1 MSDATPLRIAF
12 PPELPVSQRKDDI
25 ARAIRD
31 NQVVIVAGATGSG
44 KTTQLPKICLE
55 LGRENIGH
63 TQPRRLAARTI
74 AERIAEELGQEVGG
88 LVGYQVRFTDRASA
102 ATRIKLMTDGIL
114 LNEMNHDRMLSR
126 YDTIII
132 DEAHERSLNIDFLLG
147 YLKQLLPKRPDLK
160 LIITSATIDPESFA
174 RHFADASGEPAPIIE
189 VSGRTYPVEVRYR
202 PLSPDGT
209 DDDGDD
215 DVDSEPHR
223 TADSQG
229 KRAAGSPRSPRPDG
243 GGGEREPKDLFQAI
257 GEALDELALEAA
269 GDVLVFLSG
278 EAEIRDAEEALRGRF
293 ASGGRGA
300 ETEILPLYGRLSA
313 ADQHRVFQRSSTP
326 GVRRRVVL
334 ATNVAETSLT
344 VPGIKYVID
353 SGTARI
359 SRYSVRSKV
368 QRLPIE
374 AVSQASANQRSGR
387 SGRTSDGIAI
397 RLYSEEDFDRR
408 PEFTDPEILRTNLA
422 AVILQM
428 ISLGLGDI
436 ASFPFL
442 QPPDSRGIKDGLD
455 LLTELG
461 AVNAQKGGA
470 RAETPTL
477 TRTGRDLARL
487 PIEPRFARMI
497 VESKVTATS
506 REVLAIVAGLTIQ
519 DPRERPLEKRGRA
532 DELHGRFADQTSDFL
547 TLLNL
552 WNHLEEKQREL
563 SSSAFRRLCKA
574 EFLNYLRIRE
584 WQDVYRQLRQ
594 LAKPLGL
601 TIGEPS
607 VNPDG
612 IHRSILSGLLSQI
625 GLRDQAKRDYLG
637 SRQTRF
643 MIFPGSALAKK
654 QPAAVM
660 SAELVET
667 SRLFARMNAAID
679 PAWAEPLAGD
689 LVKRTYSE
697 PHWEKKQGAAVAYER
712 VTLFGV
718 PIVARRRIQFA
729 RVDPEYARELFIR
742 HALVEGDW
750 ESQQA
755 FDRANRAFRR
765 DLEQL
770 EERSRR
776 RDILLD
782 DEAVFEFYQARI
794 PRDVVSQR
802 TFEGWWK
809 TARHD
814 DPDLL
819 TMTLETL
826 LPEGAPEVDETEFP
840 AQWQQGDQRLAL
852 SYRFEPGADDD
863 GVTATVPLA
872 LLPRLEASAFES
884 QVPGFRRELV
894 TALIRSLPKR
904 LRVNFVPATDWAV
917 RLLEQLGPIDG
928 ETDERGGV
936 AGTGFLD
943 RLAAVMSAAAHVPV
957 TAGDFDRTKL
967 PVHLLVTFRVV
978 DERGRTVGAG
988 KDLPALQAELADAA
1002 RASIARAWSTVGAAD
1017 DSGGPGDRGDG
1028 GATRDARRGGRGRGG
1043 RDGGGR
1049 DGGGESGDSGN
1060 GSSRGGGAGGDSG
1073 GDSGAARG
1081 DSGAGARGRDGGT
1094 GGRTRGGR
1102 DGSGGETAGAGRPGG
1117 AADAAARIAGATV
1130 SGSARTAF
1138 RERSGIATWDFGTLP
1153 RHVDTAQHGGVIRAY
1168 PALVDEKTSV
1178 ALRLMATAEEQAR
1191 ETPAG
1196 IRRLLLLAV
1205 PSPGSY
1211 VREHLTQNEKLLLA
1225 TSPYQNVPALFDDV
1239 MLACAD
1245 EALTALH
1252 PDALLWTPEEF
1263 EAVRDRL
1270 SKAVL
1275 PLVDQTVGTVVGIL
1289 NGVREVERAI
1299 KSVTSMA
1306 LLPAVSDTRE
1316 QLAALVF
1323 PGFVSRTGLARL
1335 AHLPRYISGIRYRL
1349 EKLPDNPARDRA
1361 WQNEIQTAT
1370 ARYADAGGTLPL
1382 APHAPEAL
1390 VRARWMLE
1398 ELRISLFAQ
1407 PLGTPEP
1414 ASLQRLTKLLAG

>member
-1 MSDATPLRIAF
+1 MSADASPLRIVF
-12 PPELPVSQRKDDI
+12 PPELPVSQKKDDI

-31 NQVVIVAGATGSG
+31 NQVVIVAGETGSG

-147 YLKQLLPKRPDLK
+147 YLKQLLPRRPDLK

-174 RHFADASGEPAPIIE
+174 RHFAAADGSPAPIVE
-189 VSGRTYPVEVRYR
+189 VSGRTFPVEVRYR
-202 PLSPDGT
+202 PLAPDAPS
-209 DDDGDD
+209 DDPDDEAQAQRVAPNGRSKGPRGDH
-215 DVDSEPHR
+215 SAQLAEKER
-223 TADSQG
+223 
-229 KRAAGSPRSPRPDG
+229 
-243 GGGEREPKDLFQAI
+243 GEREPKDLFEAI
-257 GEALDELALEAA
+257 GEALDELEREAP

-278 EAEIRDAEEALRGRF
+278 ENEIRDAEEALRGKY
-293 ASGGRGA
+293 AGRGA
-300 ETEILPLYGRLSA
+300 NTGNGVEVLPLYGRLSA
-313 ADQHRVFQRSSTP
+313 ADQHRVFQTGRTP
-326 GVRRRVVL
+326 GIRRRVIL

-374 AVSQASANQRSGR
+374 PISQASANQRSGR

-397 RLYSEEDFDRR
+397 RLYSEDDFDRR

-436 ASFPFL
+436 AAFPFL

-455 LLTELG
+455 LLAELG
-461 AVNAQKGGA
+461 AVRSTAKGGSPA
-470 RAETPTL
+470 RRMPSTATEDPPTLPLDGREAHLGSASQNAAIPTL
-477 TRTGRDLARL
+477 TPTGRDLARL
-487 PIEPRFARMI
+487 PIEPRFARMV
-497 VESKVTATS
+497 VESKRTGTS

-532 DELHGRFADQTSDFL
+532 DELHARFADATSDFL

-552 WNHLEEKQREL
+552 WNYLEEKQREL
-563 SSSAFRRLCKA
+563 GSSAFRRLCKN

-601 TIGEPS
+601 SIGEPA

-612 IHRSILSGLLSQI
+612 IHKSILSGLLSQI

-637 SRQTRF
+637 ARQTRF
-643 MIFPGSALAKK
+643 MIFPGSTLAKK
-654 QPAAVM
+654 QPSAVM

-689 LVKRTYSE
+689 LLKRSYSE

-712 VTLFGV
+712 VTLYGV
-718 PIVARRRIQFA
+718 PIIPRRRVQFA
-729 RVDPEYARELFIR
+729 RIDPEYARELFIR
-742 HALVEGDW
+742 HALVEGEW

-802 TFEGWWK
+802 SFEGWWK
-809 TARHD
+809 TARRD

-819 TMTLETL
+819 TMTVDTL
-826 LPEGAPEVDETEFP
+826 LPEGAPEVDEDEFP
-840 AQWQQGDQRLAL
+840 AMWQQGDQRLAL
-852 SYRFEPGADDD
+852 RYRFEPGADDD

-872 LLPRLEASAFES
+872 LLPRLDEVAFES

-894 TALIRSLPKR
+894 TALIRSMPKR
-904 LRVNFVPATDWAV
+904 LRVNFVPATDWAE
-917 RLLEQLGPIDG
+917 RLLAELGPDG
-928 ETDERGGV
+928 APTAE

-943 RLAAVMSAAAHVPV
+943 RLATTMTGLVHERVVAA
-957 TAGDFDRTKL
+957 DFDRERL
-967 PVHLLVTFRVV
+967 PAHLRVTFQVV
-978 DERGRTVGAG
+978 DERGRVVGTG
-988 KDLPALQAELADAA
+988 KDLAGLQTRLADAA
-1002 RASIARAWSTVGAAD
+1002 RASIARAS
-1017 DSGGPGDRGDG
+1017 SGSD
-1028 GATRDARRGGRGRGG
+1028 GGRGTRRGADEQ
-1043 RDGGGR
+1043 RAASTAASSASPSEALARVAAAHGGTGT
-1049 DGGGESGDSGN
+1049 
-1060 GSSRGGGAGGDSG
+1060 
-1073 GDSGAARG
+1073 
-1081 DSGAGARGRDGGT
+1081 GARGRFT
-1094 GGRTRGGR
+1094 ER
-1102 DGSGGETAGAGRPGG
+1102 AGL
-1117 AADAAARIAGATV
+1117 T
-1130 SGSARTAF
+1130 
-1138 RERSGIATWDFGTLP
+1138 TWDLGELP
-1153 RHVDTAQHGGVIRAY
+1153 QHVDTHQHGGIIRAY
-1168 PALVDEKTSV
+1168 PALVDEKTGV

-1191 ETPAG
+1191 TTPTG
-1196 IRRLLLLAV
+1196 VRRLLLLAV
-1205 PSPGSY
+1205 PSPASY

-1225 TSPYQNVPALFDDV
+1225 TSPYQNVNALFDDA
-1239 MLACAD
+1239 MAAAAD
-1245 EALTALH
+1245 EALHTLH
-1252 PDALLWTPEEF
+1252 PDGLVWTAAEF

-1275 PLVDQTVGTVVGIL
+1275 PLLDQTIATVLRIL
-1289 NGVREVERAI
+1289 TGARDVERAI
-1299 KSVTSMA
+1299 KAVTSMS
-1306 LLPAVSDTRE
+1306 LLPAVADVRE
-1316 QLAALVF
+1316 QLAALVR
-1323 PGFVSRTGLARL
+1323 PGFISATGLARL
-1335 AHLPRYISGIRYRL
+1335 GQLPRYLSGIVYRL
-1349 EKLPDNPARDRA
+1349 EKLPENPGRDRA
-1361 WQNEIQTAT
+1361 WQNEVQTAT
-1370 ARYADAGGTLPL
+1370 ERLRDAGGSIPL
-1382 APHAPEAL
+1382 APHTPDNLA
-1390 VRARWMLE
+1390 RARWLIE
-1398 ELRISLFAQ
+1398 ELRVGLFAQ
-1407 PLGTPEP
+1407 PLGTAEP
-1414 ASLQRLTKLLAG
+1414 ASLQRVTKLLS

>member
-1 MSDATPLRIAF
+1 MSAAPLRIVF
-12 PPELPVSQRKDDI
+12 PPELPVSQKREDI
-25 ARAIRD
+25 ARAIEAH
-31 NQVVIVAGATGSG
+31 QVVIVAGETGSG

-88 LVGYQVRFTDRASA
+88 LVGYQVRFTDRASKE
-102 ATRIKLMTDGIL
+102 TRVKLMTDGIL
-114 LNEMNHDRMLSR
+114 LNEMNHDRLLSR

-147 YLKQLLPKRPDLK
+147 YLKQLLPRRPDLK

-174 RHFADASGEPAPIIE
+174 RHFAEPDGTPAPIVE
-189 VSGRTYPVEVRYR
+189 VSGRTFPVEVRYR
-202 PLSPDGT
+202 PLAPDAPADDPA
-209 DDDGDD
+209 DDDYDETDADEGAAPERPRATPKPRAGRGDD
-215 DVDSEPHR
+215 
-223 TADSQG
+223 
-229 KRAAGSPRSPRPDG
+229 RPS
-243 GGGEREPKDLFQAI
+243 EPKDLFEAI
-257 GEALDELALEAA
+257 GDALDELAREKP

-278 EAEIRDAEEALRGRF
+278 ENEIRDAEEALRGKF
-293 ASGGRGA
+293 AATGGAGQ
-300 ETEILPLYGRLSA
+300 TEVLPLYGRLSA
-313 ADQHRVFQRSSTP
+313 AEQHRVFQRSSTP
-326 GVRRRVVL
+326 GIRRRVVL

-353 SGTARI
+353 AGTARI

-374 AVSQASANQRSGR
+374 PISQASANQRSGR

-397 RLYSEEDFDRR
+397 RLYSEEDYTRR

-442 QPPDSRGIKDGLD
+442 QPPDSRGVKDGLD
-455 LLTELG
+455 LLAELG
-461 AVNAQKGGA
+461 AT
-470 RAETPTL
+470 RAGKAGEQPRL
-477 TRTGRDLARL
+477 SAIGRDLARL
-487 PIEPRFARMI
+487 PIEPRFARMV
-497 VESKVTATS
+497 VESKRTNTS

-532 DELHGRFADQTSDFL
+532 DELHARFADQTSDFL

-552 WNHLEEKQREL
+552 WNYLEEKQREL
-563 SSSAFRRLCKA
+563 GSSAFRRLCKA

-601 TIGEPS
+601 EIGEPS

-625 GLRDQAKRDYLG
+625 GLRDQVKRDYLG
-637 SRQTRF
+637 ARQTRF
-643 MIFPGSALAKK
+643 SIFPGSTLAKK

-679 PAWAEPLAGD
+679 PGWAEAMAGD
-689 LVKRTYSE
+689 LVKRSYSE

-718 PIVARRRIQFA
+718 PIVVHRRVQFA
-729 RVDPEYARELFIR
+729 RIDPEYARELFIR
-742 HALVEGDW
+742 HALVEGEW

-802 TFEGWWK
+802 SFEGWWK
-809 TARHD
+809 KARHD
-814 DPDLL
+814 DPELL
-819 TMTLETL
+819 TMTVETL
-826 LPEGAPEVDETEFP
+826 LPEGAPDVDESEFP
-840 AQWQQGDQRLAL
+840 AEWQQGDQRLAL
-852 SYRFEPGADDD
+852 SYRFEPGAADD

-872 LLPRLEASAFES
+872 LLPRLKPEGFEA
-884 QVPGFRRELV
+884 QVPGLRRDLV
-894 TALIRSLPKR
+894 TALIRSMPKR
-904 LRVNFVPATDWAV
+904 LRVNFVPATDWAG
-917 RLLEQLGPIDG
+917 RLLDELGDLG
-928 ETDERGGV
+928 AD
-936 AGTGFLD
+936 AGDDFPA
-943 RLAAVMSAAAHVPV
+943 RLAALMSKLAHTPV
-957 TAGDFDRTKL
+957 TAADFDRAKL
-967 PVHLLVTFRVV
+967 PEHLRVTFRVV
-978 DERGRTVGAG
+978 DERGRTVGAS
-988 KDLPALQAELADAA
+988 KDLVELQSTLSDAA
-1002 RASIARAWSTVGAAD
+1002 RASISRAVRQVPDARPARTS
-1017 DSGGPGDRGDG
+1017 RGDAPG
-1028 GATRDARRGGRGRGG
+1028 SVEGVRRGAGP
-1043 RDGGGR
+1043 DAVAAA
-1049 DGGGESGDSGN
+1049 SGPAAPTS
-1060 GSSRGGGAGGDSG
+1060 AG
-1073 GDSGAARG
+1073 
-1081 DSGAGARGRDGGT
+1081 
-1094 GGRTRGGR
+1094 
-1102 DGSGGETAGAGRPGG
+1102 
-1117 AADAAARIAGATV
+1117 DAAG
-1130 SGSARTAF
+1130 AF
-1138 RERSGIATWDFGTLP
+1138 RERSQLTSWSFGTLP
-1153 RHVDTAQHGGVIRAY
+1153 HHVDTRQHGGVIRAY
-1168 PALVDEKTSV
+1168 PALVDEKTGV
-1178 ALRLMATAEEQAR
+1178 ALRLMATPEEQAR

-1205 PSPGSY
+1205 PSPASY

-1225 TSPYQNVPALFDDV
+1225 TSPYQNVNALFDDA
-1239 MLACAD
+1239 MTACAD

-1252 PDALLWTPEEF
+1252 PDGLVWTEEEF
-1263 EAVRDRL
+1263 DAVRDRL

-1275 PLVDQTVGTVVGIL
+1275 PLLDQTVATVVRIL
-1289 NGVREVERAI
+1289 GGVRDVEKAI

-1306 LLPAVSDTRE
+1306 LLPAIADARE
-1316 QLAALVF
+1316 QLAALVR
-1323 PGFVSRTGLARL
+1323 PGFVSATGLARL
-1335 AHLPRYISGIRYRL
+1335 GHLPRYLAAIVYRL
-1349 EKLPDNPARDRA
+1349 EMLPDNPARDRA
-1361 WQNEIQTAT
+1361 WMTEVQTAT
-1370 ARYADAGGTLPL
+1370 ARLMDAGGRIPL
-1382 APHAPEAL
+1382 APHSPPHL
-1390 VRARWMLE
+1390 VRARWLIE
-1398 ELRISLFAQ
+1398 ELRVGLFAQ
-1407 PLGTPEP
+1407 PLGTVEP
-1414 ASLQRLTKLLAG
+1414 ASLQRVTKLLAAQ